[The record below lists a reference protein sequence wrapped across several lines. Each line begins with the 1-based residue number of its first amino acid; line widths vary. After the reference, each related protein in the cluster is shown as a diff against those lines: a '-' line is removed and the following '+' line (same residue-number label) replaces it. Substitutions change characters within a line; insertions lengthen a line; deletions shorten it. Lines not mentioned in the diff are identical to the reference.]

1 MRAVDRPVLLACA
14 AGLVALAACAPDAPP
29 RRPRAPAA
37 EVARPAVPPAAPDEA
52 PPVAPARPAA
62 GRAAPAAADE
72 GSPAPAAAKTRPEPP
87 PIPPSTAV
95 LHVGD
100 SMVPSLARAL
110 RPHFKALAVR
120 YEMRFEQSTF
130 TSTWAG
136 RMDELVAATQPH
148 LVIITLGG
156 NEIGN
161 VQPETHARFVRR
173 IVNATKGRPCV
184 WTTPPLWRGE
194 TGIFDVIQKNSAPCR
209 FFETDRFL
217 TAPIERV
224 GDKIH
229 PTHRG
234 GEAWGAVFWPWLMA
248 ERVGGDRPGSLHPG
262 GPWALRPGSDEE
274 YAPRGLRTAPT
285 FATASALGRG
295 AQTSPAL
302 AP

>member
-1 MRAVDRPVLLACA
+1 MRILAGVPLQLAPGRVLA
-14 AGLVALAACAPDAPP
+14 AGAIALAACGAEPVA
-29 RRPRAPAA
+29 RPRGAGDTARQVESAPAA
-37 EVARPAVPPAAPDEA
+37 PPAPSAAAAPSGAPVAVIPVESAATEPAEPPAA
-52 PPVAPARPAA
+52 
-62 GRAAPAAADE
+62 
-72 GSPAPAAAKTRPEPP
+72 AAKAAPEPP

-110 RPHFKALAVR
+110 RPQFKALGVR
-120 YEMRFEQSTF
+120 YEVRFEQSTF

-136 RMDELVAATQPH
+136 RMDELVASTQPH
-148 LVIITLGG
+148 LVIVTLGG

-173 IVNATKGRPCV
+173 IVNAARGRPCV

-194 TGIFDVIQKNSAPCR
+194 TGIFDVIQKNAAPCR

-229 PTHRG
+229 PTHQG
-234 GEAWGAVFWPWLMA
+234 GESWGAVFWPWLMQ
-248 ERVGGDRPGSLHPG
+248 ERVGGDQ
-262 GPWALRPGSDEE
+262 PWGLRPGGEHE
-274 YAPRGLRTAPT
+274 YAPRGLRSAPT
-285 FATASALGRG
+285 FG
-295 AQTSPAL
+295 
-302 AP
+302 